1 MTKID
6 IVYYIAERMNI
17 TQRAAEK
24 YLDTLI
30 NVLTETL
37 AKGGKIKFVG
47 FGSFEV
53 RDRAARKGYNP
64 HTCEEIVIP
73 ACKEP
78 TFKPGKELK
87 EIVNLEQ

>member
-1 MTKID
+1 MNKID
-6 IVYYIAERMNI
+6 LIVTIAERMNI
-17 TQRAAEK
+17 SQRDAEK
-24 YLDTLI
+24 YLNALL
-30 NVLTETL
+30 NVLTDTL
-37 AKGGKIKFVG
+37 EKGDKIKFVG

-64 HTCEEIVIP
+64 HTGEEIVIP

-87 EIVNLEQ
+87 EIVNK